1 MGDFMSADAL
11 RITENPTLIR
21 EHALKGLRDAII
33 SGHFAP
39 GTRLVERELCEA
51 MGISRTSVREVLRQ
65 LEAERL
71 VVVEPR
77 RGPAVAT
84 ISRKQAIEIYEIRAV
99 LEAILIRRFTEKAT
113 DEEIAT
119 FRSIFEELI
128 AASHNN
134 EVRELVAIMTRFL
147 GHVMEVVDNEI
158 VSDILQQ
165 LLARISFLRAT
176 SISRPGRTAESIVE
190 LRAIVEAVE
199 RRDPDAAAR
208 YAMIYVGNARDAA
221 LERLDATSP

>member
-1 MGDFMSADAL
+1 MSADAL

-33 SGHFAP
+33 SGHFSP

-71 VVVEPR
+71 VVVQPR
-77 RGPAVAT
+77 RGPTVARV
-84 ISRKQAIEIYEIRAV
+84 SRKQAVEIYEIRAM
-99 LEAILIRRFTEKAT
+99 LEAMLMRRFAEKAT
-113 DEEIAT
+113 DAEIAT
-119 FRSIFEELI
+119 FRSIFEEVI
-128 AASHNN
+128 PASERND
-134 EVRELVAIMTRFL
+134 VRELVAIMTRFL

-165 LLARISFLRAT
+165 LLARISVLRAT
-176 SISRPGRTAESIVE
+176 SISRPGRLAESVVE

-199 RRDPDAAAR
+199 RRDADAAAR
-208 YAMIYVGNARDAA
+208 WAMTYVENARDAA
-221 LERLDATSP
+221 LEQLDLASR